1 MDPIEAHDQSPS
13 PDGSE
18 TPSTEAAGR
27 PNKDQRTLAMLC
39 HLLGALTGFVVPLI
53 IWLIK
58 KEDMPFIDDQG
69 KEALNFQLTV
79 LIAFVAVGV
88 LGIPTCGLATF
99 LALPLWIADIVF
111 GIMAAMEANEGRPYR
126 YPVTIRMIQ

>member
-1 MDPIEAHDQSPS
+1 MDPIEAQEQSPS
-13 PDGSE
+13 VDSPEPDA
-18 TPSTEAAGR
+18 TATAVPPSKE
-27 PNKDQRTLAMLC
+27 QRTLAMLC
-39 HLLGALTGFVVPLI
+39 HLLGALMGFVVPLI

-58 KEDMPFIDDQG
+58 KDEMPFINDQG

-79 LIAFVAVGV
+79 LIAFVAVGI
-88 LGIPTCGLATF
+88 LGIPTCGWATF